1 MRRKPDPYLR
11 TQPWKVT
18 MVFGPIERILHRL
31 ETDGTVEVAGRQVVF
46 YEDGNGG
53 WYDAV
58 AALRGVIQFHELA
71 ASRHGLP
78 VELASLHKFANKL
91 EASMPIFEADI
102 QAVRA
107 CIAECKKQ
115 ALQLR
120 VSQAQ
125 DIVDTIR
132 ISMEMDKIKEA
143 A

>member
-1 MRRKPDPYLR
+1 
-11 TQPWKVT
+11 
-18 MVFGPIERILHRL
+18 MVFSPIERILHRL
-31 ETDGTVEVAGRQVVF
+31 ETDGTVDVAGRQVVF
-46 YEDGNGG
+46 YEDGNAG

-71 ASRHGLP
+71 ASRHNLP
-78 VELASLHKFANKL
+78 IDLASLHKFANKL
-91 EASMPIFEADI
+91 DTGTPIFEADI

-107 CIAECKKQ
+107 CISECKRQ

-120 VSQAQ
+120 DSQAT
-125 DIVDTIR
+125 DIVQAIQ

>member
-1 MRRKPDPYLR
+1 MKRKPDPLLR

-18 MVFGPIERILHRL
+18 MVFGPIERILHQI
-31 ETDGTVEVAGRQVVF
+31 ETDGTINVAGRQVVF
-46 YEDGNGG
+46 YEDGNAG
-53 WYDAV
+53 WYDAI

-71 ASRHGLP
+71 ASRHNLP
-78 VELASLHKFANKL
+78 IDLQAMTKFANKL
-91 EASMPIFEADI
+91 DAGMLIFDRDI
-102 QAVRA
+102 AAVRA
-107 CIAECKKQ
+107 CITDCKRQ

-132 ISMEMDKIKEA
+132 ISMEMDKLKEA